1 MKRILTIALLAIGL
15 VATVSAQAPAASP
28 IEMKYFTIESS
39 IVAGYSIA
47 SENATAGSS
56 FLLNFAVA
64 DNFTLGVQTMKLE
77 GANSINSMKLGYY
90 LNDMLGF
97 SATFGAAKIG
107 TAAPFTYVSY
117 YGAGAFVNLKKN
129 VREDGLSDA
138 IKLRL
143 EYIFP
148 ETGFGDGAILM
159 SAGFCL
165 GL

>member
-1 MKRILTIALLAIGL
+1 MKRILVIAMLAIGL
-15 VATVSAQAPAASP
+15 VATVSAQAPVAP
-28 IEMKYFTIESS
+28 VTEMKYFTIESS
-39 IVAGYSIA
+39 IVAGYSIGA
-47 SENATAGSS
+47 EDVTAGSS

-64 DNFTLGVQTMKLE
+64 DNFTFGVQTMKLE
-77 GANSINSMKLGYY
+77 GATNINAMKLGYY

-97 SATFGAAKIG
+97 SATFGHDG
-107 TAAPFTYVSY
+107 TDPN
-117 YGAGAFVNLKKN
+117 YGVGTFVNLKKN
-129 VREDGLSDA
+129 IRDAALSDA

-148 ETGFGDGAILM
+148 DTGIGDGALLM

>member
-15 VATVSAQAPAASP
+15 VATVSAQAPAASVL
-28 IEMKYFTIESS
+28 EMKYFTIESS
-39 IVAGYSIA
+39 IVAGYSIDA
-47 SENATAGSS
+47 EDVTAGSS

-77 GANSINSMKLGYY
+77 GATNINAMKLGYY

-97 SATFGAAKIG
+97 SATFGHDG
-107 TAAPFTYVSY
+107 TNPN
-117 YGAGAFVNLKKN
+117 YGVGTFVNLKKN
-129 VREDGLSDA
+129 IRDAALSDA

-148 ETGFGDGAILM
+148 DTGLGDGALLM
-159 SAGFCL
+159 TAGFCL

>member
-15 VATVSAQAPAASP
+15 VATVSAQAPAAGASVL
-28 IEMKYFTIESS
+28 EMQYFTIESS
-39 IVAGYSIA
+39 IVAGYSIPNEDV
-47 SENATAGSS
+47 SAGSS

-64 DNFTLGVQTMKLE
+64 DNFTLGVQTMTLD
-77 GANSINSMKLGYY
+77 GAAAAVSSMKLGYY
-90 LNDMLGF
+90 LNDLLGF
-97 SATFGAAKIG
+97 SASFGGDG
-107 TAAPFTYVSY
+107 TIAF
-117 YGAGAFVNLKKN
+117 YGAGAFVTLKKN
-129 VREDGLSDA
+129 VRDAALSDA

-148 ETGFGDGAILM
+148 DTGLGDGSILM